1 MKKLLIVLAIGAF
14 AACNNGTETTESDS
28 TTVSTDT
35 MGGMMTDTSSSMM
48 TDTSSMMMQDTTHKD
63 SMK

>member
-14 AACNNGTETTESDS
+14 AACNNGTSSSTSDS
-28 TTVSTDT
+28 TTMSADTT
-35 MGGMMTDTSSSMM
+35 MGTMS
-48 TDTSSMMMQDTTHKD
+48 DTSSMMMDTSMNNMQDTMHKD